1 MRHSSQGVYL
11 MAAQR
16 TPGRKREYENMVAYI
31 HGIDP
36 SGDVAHILVHQKGDR
51 VRFSGKLGEHQ
62 VSPSNAENLQKWIL
76 EAETVWELEDAIGVP
91 RGWNVP
97 ETLEQIET
105 LNIKAAKKKEKLE
118 ALSPRL

>member
-1 MRHSSQGVYL
+1 

-62 VSPSNAENLQKWIL
+62 VSPLNAGNLEKWVL
-76 EAETVWELEDAIGVP
+76 EAATVWELEDAIGVP

-97 ETLEQIET
+97 ETFKKIET
-105 LNIKAAKKKEKLE
+105 MNIKAEEKKGKLE
-118 ALSPRL
+118 ASSPQL

>member
-1 MRHSSQGVYL
+1 

-36 SGDVAHILVHQKGDR
+36 SGDVTHILVHQKGNR

-62 VSPSNAENLQKWIL
+62 VSPSNAGDLEKWIL
-76 EAETVWELEDAIGVP
+76 EAATVWGLEDAIGVL
-91 RGWNVP
+91 RGGNVA
-97 ETLEQIET
+97 ETLEKIET
-105 LNIKAAKKKEKLE
+105 LNTKAAEKKENIE
-118 ALSPRL
+118 ASSPQP

>member
-1 MRHSSQGVYL
+1 MSHSNQVEIA

-62 VSPSNAENLQKWIL
+62 GSPSNAENLQKWIF
-76 EAETVWELEDAIGVP
+76 EAETVWELEDAIGVM
-91 RGWNVP
+91 RGWNAA
-97 ETLEQIET
+97 ETLGQIET

-118 ALSPRL
+118 AL

>member
-1 MRHSSQGVYL
+1 

-16 TPGRKREYENMVAYI
+16 APGRKREYENMVAYI

-62 VSPSNAENLQKWIL
+62 VSPSNAGNLEKWVL
-76 EAETVWELEDAIGVP
+76 EAATVWELEHAIGVS
-91 RGWNVP
+91 RGWNIP
-97 ETLEQIET
+97 ETLKKIEMM
-105 LNIKAAKKKEKLE
+105 NIKAEEKKRKQK
-118 ALSPRL
+118 ASSPQL